1 MLSIKDRNLYDRF
14 IKIDPITNDDLF
26 YLDDNDII
34 DISLDSKGYIYFSK
48 IVLKEN
54 GKKLLD
60 EYKKLVKS
68 DNIAGQDN
76 NFQQFLDSWYDLWPK
91 GIKSGGYYVKTDKN
105 GCGKN
110 LQKFIK
116 NNPNI
121 SKETILKATEKYLMD
136 MKDRNYSMCKLAP
149 YFVYKDNLSL
159 LEGYCSN
166 LNETSLD
173 GEFDP
178 FTVKV

>member
-1 MLSIKDRNLYDRF
+1 MDLLLFLINNHIKYKHIVFLHMLSIKDRNLYDRF

-34 DISLDSKGYIYFSK
+34 DISLDSKGDIYFSK

-121 SKETILKATEKYLMD
+121 SKETILKATEKYLS
-136 MKDRNYSMCKLAP
+136 KN
-149 YFVYKDNLSL
+149 
-159 LEGYCSN
+159 
-166 LNETSLD
+166 
-173 GEFDP
+173 
-178 FTVKV
+178 